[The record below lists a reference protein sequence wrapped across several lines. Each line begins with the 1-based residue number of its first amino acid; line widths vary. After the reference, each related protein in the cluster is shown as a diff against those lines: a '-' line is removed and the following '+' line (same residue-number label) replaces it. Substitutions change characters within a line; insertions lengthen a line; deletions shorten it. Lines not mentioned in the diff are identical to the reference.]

1 MSLRIIRIAAAL
13 AGCVLLMAGCIRRSE
28 LTPDPEP
35 AADIPVRF
43 EAGSLLLRD
52 DANTKAGTVI
62 EGTAFPSGTSL
73 SVFGWHKASS
83 SFITFGTTIPV
94 TKVENLWTYAP
105 TQSWE
110 WDSENDDYY
119 DFLAVYPYKA
129 DRTFT
134 TEGNAPR
141 TSVSFVFNAK
151 TEQAD
156 LMAAGVRRR
165 FDEVGP
171 PPGNEALDPCRLV
184 DLTFAHQLCAV
195 QVEIQNISL
204 EQDIT
209 LKSVY
214 FKNLIFSG
222 ALKLTIDNSG
232 YATSWSQLA
241 RTSESLFGKTDINTV
256 LYHAGSTSG
265 SSNYICP
272 PDNQQN
278 QEQWDLMIPQSLGQA
293 VGGDPTLYISYSYQ
307 QGSDPPVDVNNF
319 PVPLS
324 DILNEQT
331 RTPIGTWLA
340 GTKYTYEIR
349 IRIGGGVEV
358 NVYTTQWDIVP
369 AETPGLQI

>member
-13 AGCVLLMAGCIRRSE
+13 AGCVLLLAGCIRRSE

-35 AADIPVRF
+35 TANIPVRF
-43 EAGSLLLRD
+43 EAGSLLLRN
-52 DANTKAGTVI
+52 DATKAGNI
-62 EGTAFPSGTSL
+62 IDGSIFPQGSAL
-73 SVFGWHKASS
+73 SVLGWHKASS
-83 SFITFGTTIPV
+83 SFITFGTTTPV
-94 TKVENLWTYAP
+94 TKGVSQWTYSP
-105 TQSWE
+105 LQSWD
-110 WDSENDDYY
+110 WDSEHDDYY

-134 TEGNAPR
+134 TESNVPR
-141 TSVSFVFNAK
+141 TTVSFVFNSK

-156 LMAAGVRRR
+156 LMAAGIRRR
-165 FDEVGP
+165 FIELGPGDEP
-171 PPGNEALDPCRLV
+171 LTPCRPV
-184 DLTFAHQLCAV
+184 DLIFDHQLCAV

-222 ALKLTIDNSG
+222 TLKLVIDNSG
-232 YATSWSQLA
+232 FATSWSQLS

-256 LYHAGSTSG
+256 LYHDG
-265 SSNYICP
+265 SSSGPSSYICP
-272 PDNQQN
+272 PNNLQS

-293 VGGDPTLYISYSYQ
+293 VGGNPTLYISYSYQ
-307 QGSDPPVDVNNF
+307 QGTDPVVHVDNF
-319 PVPLS
+319 PIPLN

-331 RTPIGTWLA
+331 KERISSWDA
-340 GTKYTYEIR
+340 GRKYTYDIR
-349 IRIGGGVEV
+349 IRIGGGVDV